1 MTDKE
6 LIAALRR
13 LKVQAGSIAC
23 LGCGYEHSCSVH
35 GCRIMRL
42 AAERLERLAGP
53 EGLTAM
59 PITKGYV
66 LRRMTDRELA
76 EELFNFR
83 FDGYDKAQGA
93 EIVLPDTVQGIENW
107 LKEEMSE

>member
-35 GCRIMRL
+35 GCRIMRV
-42 AAERLERLAGP
+42 AADRLE
-53 EGLTAM
+53 
-59 PITKGYV
+59 
-66 LRRMTDRELA
+66 
-76 EELFNFR
+76 
-83 FDGYDKAQGA
+83 Q
-93 EIVLPDTVQGIENW
+93 
-107 LKEEMSE
+107 LKEQEEARNG

>member
-1 MTDKE
+1 MSDRE
-6 LIAALRR
+6 LITALRR
-13 LKVQAGSIAC
+13 LKVQTGSIAC
-23 LGCGYEHSCSVH
+23 LGCSYEYNCSVH

-83 FDGYDKAQGA
+83 FDGYAKAQGA
-93 EIVLPDTVQGIENW
+93 EIVLPDTVQGIEKW
-107 LKEEMSE
+107 LKEKVVE

>member
-13 LKVQAGSIAC
+13 LKVETGSIAC

-42 AAERLERLAGP
+42 AAERLEQFKEQAG
-53 EGLTAM
+53 
-59 PITKGYV
+59 V
-66 LRRMTDRELA
+66 R
-76 EELFNFR
+76 
-83 FDGYDKAQGA
+83 DG
-93 EIVLPDTVQGIENW
+93 
-107 LKEEMSE
+107 

>member
-35 GCRIMRL
+35 GCRIMRV
-42 AAERLERLAGP
+42 AADRLERLKEQAG
-53 EGLTAM
+53 
-59 PITKGYV
+59 V
-66 LRRMTDRELA
+66 R
-76 EELFNFR
+76 
-83 FDGYDKAQGA
+83 DG
-93 EIVLPDTVQGIENW
+93 
-107 LKEEMSE
+107 

>member
-1 MTDKE
+1 MSDRE
-6 LIAALRR
+6 LITALRR
-13 LKVQAGSIAC
+13 LKGQTGSIAC
-23 LGCGYEHSCSVH
+23 LGCSYEHNCSVH

-66 LRRMTDRELA
+66 LRRMKDG
-76 EELFNFR
+76 ELFDFR
-83 FDGYDKAQGA
+83 FDGYAKAQGA
-93 EIVLPDTVQGIENW
+93 ETVLPDTVQGIENW